1 MGTLTAITDVTNA
14 AALDNAATEAVESPT
29 TAIDRARSES
39 AEAEESGNEAE
50 GNTTEAKER
59 GNEAEESGNEAE
71 GNTTEADESGKEAEG
86 NTSEAQGNATDA
98 EELPVCRNVDEEWC
112 DSDSF
117 RERAYA
123 CEGLRSYC
131 TLTCAQMMP
140 EHFAN
145 ICKLPNTDEGATA
158 EGATPA
164 NV

>member
-14 AALDNAATEAVESPT
+14 AALDSAATEAVESPT

-50 GNTTEAKER
+50 GNTTEA
-59 GNEAEESGNEAE
+59 EESGNEAE
-71 GNTTEADESGKEAEG
+71 GNTTEAQD
-86 NTSEAQGNATDA
+86 NATDA
-98 EELPVCRNVDEEWC
+98 EELHVPPCTNVDEEWC
-112 DSDSF
+112 DSDWF
-117 RERAYA
+117 RERANHDCKSLTGYA
-123 CEGLRSYC
+123 AYC